1 MTEDEEYNINLVNTL
16 IDTFLTEL
24 NYECLKDDLD
34 AIGCDGFCKP
44 ENLDICDKCTLYAQ
58 LIRLKEA
65 YEVRSDNLE
74 EIANDLRT
82 AFHLFIHKK
91 LGGK

>member
-1 MTEDEEYNINLVNTL
+1 MTEDEEYNINLVNTT
-16 IDTFLTEL
+16 IDNFLADL
-24 NYECLKDDLD
+24 DYEWLKDELGH
-34 AIGCDGFCKP
+34 IICDGFCNP
-44 ENLDICDKCTLYAQ
+44 ESDTCDKCSLYAQ

-65 YEVRSDNLE
+65 YESHDANLD
-74 EIANDLRT
+74 EIVNELRT